1 MPKNTVVLTADMVSE
16 LLEQKQFTHLY
27 TLLKEM
33 RAEDIAPLFEN
44 LEPTD
49 AVRLFRLLP
58 KTLAADTFVE
68 LDATQQEDLIAR
80 FSDRELKAVL
90 DDMFVDDTVDV
101 IEEMPANVVKRIIQQ
116 SDEETRQSINEI
128 LNYPKDS
135 AGSIM
140 TTEFVSLHPD
150 FTVTEA
156 FSRIRHTGVE
166 KETIYTC
173 YITDS
178 NRHLLGVVS
187 VLKLL
192 LAEWDT
198 TLRELMDTHVISVST
213 HDDKE
218 IAANRLNKYGF
229 MALPVVDGE
238 NRLVGIVTFDD
249 AIDVLTEE
257 ATEDIEKMAAI
268 VPTDKPYMRT
278 SIFETFRKRIPWLL
292 LLMISA
298 TFTGAII
305 SHFENTLAAIVGGSA
320 LIAFIPMLMDTGGN
334 AGSQSSVTIVRGLA
348 LGEIH
353 FSDFF
358 RVVWRECRVAVLCG
372 IVLAVCNFLKVLLI
386 DRWLL
391 GNQNITPL
399 ITLVVCITLII
410 TVLVAK
416 IVGCILPLVAQKIGF
431 DPAVMASPFITT
443 IVDAL
448 ALLVYFQI
456 ATLVL
461 L

>member
-90 DDMFVDDTVDV
+90 DEMFVDDTVDV

-128 LNYPKDS
+128 LDYPKDS

-150 FTVTEA
+150 FTVTDA
-156 FSRIRHTGVE
+156 FARIRQTGVE

-213 HDDKE
+213 HDD
-218 IAANRLNKYGF
+218 
-229 MALPVVDGE
+229 
-238 NRLVGIVTFDD
+238 
-249 AIDVLTEE
+249 
-257 ATEDIEKMAAI
+257 
-268 VPTDKPYMRT
+268 
-278 SIFETFRKRIPWLL
+278 
-292 LLMISA
+292 
-298 TFTGAII
+298 
-305 SHFENTLAAIVGGSA
+305 
-320 LIAFIPMLMDTGGN
+320 
-334 AGSQSSVTIVRGLA
+334 
-348 LGEIH
+348 
-353 FSDFF
+353 
-358 RVVWRECRVAVLCG
+358 
-372 IVLAVCNFLKVLLI
+372 
-386 DRWLL
+386 
-391 GNQNITPL
+391 
-399 ITLVVCITLII
+399 
-410 TVLVAK
+410 
-416 IVGCILPLVAQKIGF
+416 
-431 DPAVMASPFITT
+431 
-443 IVDAL
+443 
-448 ALLVYFQI
+448 
-456 ATLVL
+456 
-461 L
+461 